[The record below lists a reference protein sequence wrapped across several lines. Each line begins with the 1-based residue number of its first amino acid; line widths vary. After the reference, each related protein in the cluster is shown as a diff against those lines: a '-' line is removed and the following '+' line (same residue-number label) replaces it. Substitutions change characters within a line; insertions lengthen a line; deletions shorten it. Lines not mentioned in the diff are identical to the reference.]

1 MEDMTYPWTAKIPAG
16 HARLFLTYKIT
27 LEDDTT
33 STETVDVGDATVNS
47 FKEAEM
53 QLSEE
58 LRSFIDECVGQIHLS
73 KETFDI
79 SFSDSKDF
87 VKFSLTEFSE
97 KNLF

>member
-16 HARLFLTYKIT
+16 HARLFLTYKRM
-27 LEDDTT
+27 LGDDTT
-33 STETVDVGDATVNS
+33 SNETDDVGDATAHL
-47 FKEAEM
+47 FEGTEM

-58 LRSFIDECVGQIHLS
+58 LQSFINECVGCIHLS

-87 VKFSLTEFSE
+87 VR
-97 KNLF
+97 